1 MALGVL
7 TGVLGVDTFDLEVKL
22 VFLIGNLII
31 SVGNI
36 IAFKVFTNNLF
47 YLSPL
52 GPDHE

>member
-22 VFLIGNLII
+22 VFLIGNLIV